1 MRLSEVCEIHS
12 GYTARNRLE
21 PATTGGVPVI
31 QLRDLSGDGEL
42 PGIMLQRF
50 ELKGLA
56 DRYLVHGG
64 EVLFRSRGDRN
75 TAMAVS
81 VDMPEPAAVILPLVI
96 LRPDPAAALPAYLAW
111 AINQPD
117 AQRRLAAE
125 AQGTNMR
132 MIPKAVLERLEI
144 PLPDIVTQQRIATID
159 TLARRESD
167 LLRALADQRHRFH
180 NLLLAEHA
188 MQAPQQGSRQQRGTT
203 R

>member
-1 MRLSEVCEIHS
+1 MRLPEVCDIHS

-21 PATTGGVPVI
+21 PAATGGIPVI
-31 QLRDLSGDGEL
+31 QLRDLSGHGEL
-42 PGIMLQRF
+42 SAAMLQRF
-50 ELKGLA
+50 DLEGLA

-75 TAMAVS
+75 TAMVVS
-81 VDMPEPAAVILPLVI
+81 VDMPEPAAVILPRVI
-96 LRPDPAAALPAYLAW
+96 LRPDPETVVSAYLAW

-117 AQRRLAAE
+117 AQRRMAAE

-132 MIPKAVLERLEI
+132 MIPKTVLERLEI
-144 PLPDIVTQQRIATID
+144 PLPDLATQQQIATID

-167 LLRALADQRHRFH
+167 LLRELADQRHRFH
-180 NLLLAEHA
+180 NLVLAAHA
-188 MQAPQQGSRQQRGTT
+188 MQAPQQGSTQQRDTT